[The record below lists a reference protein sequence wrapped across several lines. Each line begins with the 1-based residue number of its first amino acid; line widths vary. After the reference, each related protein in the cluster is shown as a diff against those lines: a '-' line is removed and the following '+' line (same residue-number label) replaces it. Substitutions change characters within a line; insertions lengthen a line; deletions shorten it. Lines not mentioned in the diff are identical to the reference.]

1 MQTFGKLL
9 FKLRLPPLIRDPR
22 QWNGDDGQSEQQ
34 RSQVKAQPAAA
45 GFYDL
50 GHTADSTPADGFL
63 ACSAPARSLSES
75 CGSAAVASAVWPVRI
90 ATKLGPP
97 GDCVIPFLTGA
108 PGAQERRMEAK
119 EEDWGQPVAPVVAA
133 YRALTPPPGLQYESA
148 RSRSK
153 FAIGGVAILMIGLC
167 AQIVLNIFL
176 ISQLTG
182 GGAAGFDDGDMPVSA
197 ILAILFMVF
206 TIVIGYVAG
215 SVCFSMWFHRAY
227 RNLPTL
233 VNGQLLTT
241 PGWAVGSFFIP
252 FLNLF
257 RPYQ

>member
-1 MQTFGKLL
+1 
-9 FKLRLPPLIRDPR
+9 
-22 QWNGDDGQSEQQ
+22 
-34 RSQVKAQPAAA
+34 
-45 GFYDL
+45 
-50 GHTADSTPADGFL
+50 
-63 ACSAPARSLSES
+63 
-75 CGSAAVASAVWPVRI
+75 
-90 ATKLGPP
+90 
-97 GDCVIPFLTGA
+97 
-108 PGAQERRMEAK
+108 MEAK

-153 FAIGGVAILMIGLC
+153 FAIGGVAILIIGLC

-257 RPYQ
+257 RPYQAAREIEVYSNPEFDGGRFASDVGGSGLLKLWWTLWIAGNIISRLSGRMSDAKGVEAQIAGNCVEAFSSVLIVLAGFVLIALIRKITNDQDASAERVESSIVTGALDPAQ